1 MQIDFLV
8 NHLHHLPLLAE
19 WQHAM
24 WGHLDPTATLAGRI
38 ARLSSH
44 VGRPAIPT
52 TVIAFE
58 GETLFGA
65 TSIVE
70 NDLRTHPH
78 LSPFIASVYIGEPY
92 RRRGIAAALVQ
103 RMMQEAAGMGV
114 AKLYL
119 ITPDQQALY
128 GRLGWERM
136 DEVPYRGEE
145 VTLMAADLTLLRPH
159 TQIQVQ

>member
-8 NHLHHLPLLAE
+8 NHPQHLPLLAE

-38 ARLSSH
+38 ARLASH

-52 TVIAFE
+52 TIIAFD
-58 GETLFGA
+58 GEVLFGA

-78 LSPFIASVYIGEPY
+78 LSPLSPVSTLVNPIVG
-92 RRRGIAAALVQ
+92 AALLPPWWS
-103 RMMQEAAGMGV
+103 G
-114 AKLYL
+114 
-119 ITPDQQALY
+119 
-128 GRLGWERM
+128 
-136 DEVPYRGEE
+136 
-145 VTLMAADLTLLRPH
+145 
-159 TQIQVQ
+159 

>member
-8 NHLHHLPLLAE
+8 NHPQHLPLLAE

-38 ARLSSH
+38 ARLASH

-52 TVIAFE
+52 TIIAFD
-58 GETLFGA
+58 GEVLFGA

-78 LSPFIASVYIGEPY
+78 LSPFIASVYVAAPY
-92 RRRGIAAALVQ
+92 RGRGIASALVQ
-103 RMMQEAAGMGV
+103 RMMAEAQGMAI

-128 GRLGWERM
+128 GRLGWERLA
-136 DEVPYRGEE
+136 EVPYRGEE
-145 VTLMAADLTLLRPH
+145 VTLMAADLTLLRPQ
-159 TQIQVQ
+159 TQTLAQ